1 MTISPLIK
9 APFAVQLNRA
19 AFMIY
24 ATFFAWP
31 LWAFRHSISVSGCI
45 IFGSFVLGSLIGFG
59 YTFVRIRQSR
69 WILTL
74 FGLLIPAAF
83 WTLMCLIVFSRPVW
97 WEWPF
102 ALMLWFSIPIGL
114 AVSLFKDK
122 KSIEYF
128 TPSAT

>member
-9 APFAVQLNRA
+9 APLAVQLNRS
-19 AFMIY
+19 AFIIY
-24 ATFFAWP
+24 AAFFAWP
-31 LWAFRHSISVSGCI
+31 LWAYRYTISASGCV
-45 IFGSFVLGSLIGFG
+45 IFGCFILCSLLGFG
-59 YTFVRIRQSR
+59 YTFIRIRRSR

-83 WTLMCLIVFSRPVW
+83 WTLMCLIVFSRPAW

-102 ALMLWFSIPIGL
+102 VLILWFCIPIFL

-122 KSIEYF
+122 KTIEYF
-128 TPSAT
+128 TPAA